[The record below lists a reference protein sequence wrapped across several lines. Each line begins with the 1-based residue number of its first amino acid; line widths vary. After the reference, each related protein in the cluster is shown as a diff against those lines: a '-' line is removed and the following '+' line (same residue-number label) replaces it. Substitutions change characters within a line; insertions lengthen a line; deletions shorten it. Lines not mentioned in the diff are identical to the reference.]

1 MTHDTKNQSSV
12 KIAVLG
18 GDLRQ
23 LTAANELTRHGFPL
37 SLYGFDTYGDKGRV
51 TLKEAL
57 ADAAVAVLPVPA
69 LRGDCLQLPFSNDR
83 ITEGELIAA
92 LSESRPLK
100 LVIGGKL
107 STELKETLLSAGIAS
122 YDLCEDDTFNLLNAV
137 PTAEGALAIAMSHT
151 PVTIA
156 DSHIGVLGY
165 GRIGHY
171 LCRLLTALGATVTVA
186 ARKEKDRTEAELS
199 GCRACDYTALPSHVP
214 AFDLLCNTVPAT
226 VVTDEVLAAMKPSA
240 CILDLASKPGGVDT
254 ACALRRERQVISALS
269 LPGKVA
275 PVTAGR
281 IIARCVLET
290 LEREVPL

>member
-1 MTHDTKNQSSV
+1 MSYDTKNQSPL

-23 LTAANELTRHGFPL
+23 LTASEELSRHGFPL
-37 SLYGFDTYGDKGRV
+37 SLYGFDTYGDREK
-51 TLKEAL
+51 LSLEDAL
-57 ADAAVAVLPVPA
+57 REAAVVMLPVPA
-69 LRGDCLQLPFSNDR
+69 LRGDCLQLPFSADR
-83 ITEGELIAA
+83 LPLAELISA
-92 LSESRPLK
+92 LTESRPLR

-107 STELKETLLSAGIAS
+107 PAELSEVLLSAGIAS

-156 DSHIGVLGY
+156 DSRIGVLGY
-165 GRIGHY
+165 GRIGRY
-171 LCRLLTALGATVTVA
+171 LCRLLTALGASVVVA
-186 ARKEKDRTEAELS
+186 ARKERDRTEAELS
-199 GCRACDYTALPSHVP
+199 GCQVCDFAALPSVAP
-214 AFDLLCNTVPAT
+214 SFDLLCNTVPAT
-226 VVTDEVLAAMKPSA
+226 VVTDEVLAALNPAA

-254 ACALRRERQVISALS
+254 VAALRRERQVISALS

-281 IIARCVLET
+281 IIARCVLD
-290 LEREVPL
+290 LLAKEVPL